1 MAKVV
6 KVDAQSITV
15 EMNSGKQKVY
25 PLEAVAFEN
34 PEPGDEVQLV
44 RDQNGSVIIDLPDEE
59 VPAKQ
64 TGKAKGQK
72 KEGKSGLGI
81 AGFNQ

>member
-25 PLEAVAFEN
+25 PLEAVVFEN

>member
-25 PLEAVAFEN
+25 EYGAKFE
-34 PEPGDEVQLV
+34 PQPSL
-44 RDQNGSVIIDLPDEE
+44 
-59 VPAKQ
+59 
-64 TGKAKGQK
+64 
-72 KEGKSGLGI
+72 
-81 AGFNQ
+81 